1 MESFYFGLLFAI
13 VSMFGFGV
21 YQFFVNKNVKN
32 INIYSSLIYVHLA
45 LIFSILP
52 ILFFNKLV
60 IPDIKII
67 LLILFTSFVGALN
80 IPFLYKAIKAG
91 KLSLVIPIANT
102 YSLFAVIFSF
112 LFFGESLKWSQYIS
126 GAVILV
132 GMFFIVTK
140 RKEIKE
146 LKINKNDIK
155 PLTYAIIFS
164 AGLGLY
170 SVLLRPIEQ
179 SIGPY
184 IGFFYTE
191 LAIVIFLLLYG
202 LKKNIHFQKPET
214 KMYKFL
220 FLAGFFQAIG
230 GLFFFFGIKYISV
243 SLTSIVGA
251 ANPLITMILAFT
263 FLKERV
269 EWNQLLGIIITIT
282 GLIGIVL

>member
-1 MESFYFGLLFAI
+1 MNSFYLGVSFAI
-13 VSMFGFGV
+13 ISMFGYGI

-32 INIYSSLIYVHLA
+32 INIYSSLVYIHIA
-45 LIFSILP
+45 LITSTLP

-60 IPDIKII
+60 IPDIKTI
-67 LLILFTSFVGALN
+67 LIILFTALVGAIN
-80 IPFLYKAIKAG
+80 IPFLYKAIKSG

-112 LFFGESLKWSQYIS
+112 LFFGESLKLTQYIS
-126 GAVILV
+126 GAVILI
-132 GMFFIVTK
+132 GMFFIITK

-146 LKINKNDIK
+146 LKINKKDIK

-170 SVLLRPIEQ
+170 SVLLRPIEE

-184 IGFFYTE
+184 RGFFYTE
-191 LAIVIFLLLYG
+191 LAIVVFLLFYG

-263 FLKERV
+263 FLRERV
-269 EWNQLLGIIITIT
+269 EWNQLLGILITIT